1 MPKGRCLILLI
12 WLSLLFSDNVE
23 ESERVDFKSAN
34 PFSFYHIVTELEEQ
48 EEQDA
53 YGILRMPEQHNSA
66 LPVPLVMGVNG
77 SKNWANHHLE
87 YMQMFREIGFATF
100 ELQSFNSRNVKSTV
114 GEQISVTTAMMI
126 LDAYRALDALA
137 SDSRID
143 IGKVAI
149 TGWSLGGGV
158 ALFSAWGPLI
168 KAISPSIDFSAHL
181 SFYPPCLV
189 DMELMQFSSS
199 PIHILIGELDDWVTA
214 DACNNLVSDLKK
226 ENVNIDITIYEQA
239 YDSFDKKGPIKKESN
254 GYSTVDHFFKMRS
267 DAALLVNIFDIP
279 MITPIKQKVSLA

>member
-1 MPKGRCLILLI
+1 MI

-34 PFSFYHIVTELEEQ
+34 PFSFYHIVTALEEQ

-53 YGILRMPEQHNSA
+53 YGILRMPEQHNPA

-77 SKNWANHHLE
+77 SKNWADHHLE

-137 SDSRID
+137 PDTRID

-214 DACNNLVSDLKK
+214 EACNNL
-226 ENVNIDITIYEQA
+226 
-239 YDSFDKKGPIKKESN
+239 
-254 GYSTVDHFFKMRS
+254 
-267 DAALLVNIFDIP
+267 
-279 MITPIKQKVSLA
+279 SLIHI